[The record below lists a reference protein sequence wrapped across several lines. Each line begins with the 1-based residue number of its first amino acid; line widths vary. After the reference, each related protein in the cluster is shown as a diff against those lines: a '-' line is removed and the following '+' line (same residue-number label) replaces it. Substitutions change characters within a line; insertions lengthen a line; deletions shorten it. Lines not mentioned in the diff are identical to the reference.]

1 MENAK
6 KLSIQHGR
14 ILKLLKVTKSPLPV
28 HRDTYAARRM
38 EAMSNAALMARN
50 SKTGGDDVTREKLR
64 PGSQAENTDPELL
77 ADFSTARTDCRENP
91 AAQRA
96 EDEQLRAAQTDKRA
110 DDTAGTATQL
120 EEPSKSK
127 DSVKPSVTSRAEV
140 SDEDCTVVATV
151 LKTPRTINGQPTA
164 SKSKKRQ
171 RFITVGTLKQKS
183 IVNWLSPT
191 ASGAAS
197 VDVTGKPAAQVKSS
211 TSFQSPIALDIS
223 DVAVTHA
230 YASAVAPSVHQQEDA
245 PDEDIAATPKTRR
258 SFQGRPMAS
267 KKSLSRRKQQFIRI
281 GTLKR
286 KSDGT
291 FMSSSGAEPHTAEET
306 AGDVSILISWP

>member
-96 EDEQLRAAQTDKRA
+96 VQEAPSGFGGCSKSTPEFFSIDFCET
-110 DDTAGTATQL
+110 
-120 EEPSKSK
+120 EPS
-127 DSVKPSVTSRAEV
+127 
-140 SDEDCTVVATV
+140 
-151 LKTPRTINGQPTA
+151 N
-164 SKSKKRQ
+164 
-171 RFITVGTLKQKS
+171 
-183 IVNWLSPT
+183 
-191 ASGAAS
+191 
-197 VDVTGKPAAQVKSS
+197 
-211 TSFQSPIALDIS
+211 
-223 DVAVTHA
+223 
-230 YASAVAPSVHQQEDA
+230 
-245 PDEDIAATPKTRR
+245 
-258 SFQGRPMAS
+258 
-267 KKSLSRRKQQFIRI
+267 
-281 GTLKR
+281 
-286 KSDGT
+286 
-291 FMSSSGAEPHTAEET
+291 
-306 AGDVSILISWP
+306 